1 MNTLTKKELLEVLK
15 QNGDLP
21 YKKEVIEST
30 FASLPSNL
38 AMGIAYRMYLKYYY
52 KGEVYAMESI
62 AIPGARNYFTSISA
76 MHKFMQQTSQPDA
89 SIGYID
95 ACVKGKRDQMYGYR
109 FYEIRK
115 EEI

>member
-1 MNTLTKKELLEVLK
+1 MNTLTKKELLNVLV

-21 YKKEVIEST
+21 YKKEVIENT

-38 AMGIAYRMYLKYYY
+38 AKGTAWRMYLKYYHS
-52 KGEVYAMESI
+52 GPVYAMESV
-62 AIPGARNYFTSISA
+62 AMPGARNYFTSVSS
-76 MHKFMQQTSQPDA
+76 MHKFMQNTSQPDA

-95 ACVKGKRDQMYGYR
+95 ACVKGTRDQIYGYR